1 MASPETPMIGA
12 IDIGGTKIGIGLAT
26 LEGRLVAQERFPT
39 QPERGPLVVIG
50 QLIERLRLFAA
61 EHGAELRAVGVG
73 TVGPLDFEKGE
84 IHEPPNFPGWRHVPI
99 RAKLEQAF
107 RVPVVVDNDANAA
120 ALAEYRFG
128 AGLGST
134 IMVYATVSTGI
145 GGGLVVRGELL
156 HGLGGGAGEFGH
168 ATLQP
173 DGPLCGCGNRGCLEA
188 LASGTA
194 IVKRALEGLSDGRA
208 AAILA
213 LAGGEREKLH
223 AGHVAEAAEAG
234 DLFARAIWDDAIDA
248 LAIGLGNVVT
258 TLAPD
263 RLVLGGGVVNAG
275 DRLLVPL
282 KAAMA
287 RRVRLVPIDRLDIRA
302 AEHLHEA
309 GLMGAVALAA
319 SALSTAPRS

>member
-1 MASPETPMIGA
+1 MIAA

-26 LEGRLVAQERFPT
+26 PDGRLVAQDRFAT
-39 QPERGPLVVIG
+39 HPERGPMVVIG

-61 EHGAELRAVGVG
+61 EHQAELTAVGVG
-73 TVGPLDFEKGE
+73 SVGPLDIEKGE
-84 IHEPPNFPGWRHVPI
+84 IHEPPNFPGWQHVPI

-128 AGLGST
+128 AGRGAT
-134 IMVYATVSTGI
+134 IMVYATISTGI
-145 GGGLVVRGELL
+145 GGGLVVNGALL

-168 ATLQP
+168 ATIRP

-194 IVKRALEGLSDGRA
+194 IVKRALEGRSDGRA
-208 AAILA
+208 RAILD
-213 LAGGEREKLH
+213 LAGSAEALH

-234 DLFARAIWDDAIDA
+234 DPFASLIWAEAIEA

-263 RLVLGGGVVNAG
+263 KLILGGGVANAG
-275 DRLLVPL
+275 DRLLEPL

-287 RRVRLVPIDRLDIRA
+287 TRVRMVPVDRLELRI
-302 AEHLHEA
+302 AEHLHAA
-309 GLMGAVALAA
+309 GLMGAVALASSVA
-319 SALSTAPRS
+319 APAQPRP